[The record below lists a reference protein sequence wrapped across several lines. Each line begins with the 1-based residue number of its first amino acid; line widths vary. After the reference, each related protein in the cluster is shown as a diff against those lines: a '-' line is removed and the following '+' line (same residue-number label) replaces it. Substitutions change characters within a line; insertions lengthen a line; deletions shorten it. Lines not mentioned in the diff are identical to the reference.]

1 MNLRARIICCR
12 VLALGALTSAAGVV
26 CSIAVPHTGWLP
38 PQPAP
43 GSVYV
48 LRDCGGS
55 VAVYDAASSG
65 SPLRVTTIETKTLPQ
80 ADRELLGQGLS
91 VSSEEELLTLL
102 EDLGS

>member
-1 MNLRARIICCR
+1 MNLRARIICCS
-12 VLALGALTSAAGVV
+12 VLALGALASVAVV
-26 CSIAVPHTGWLP
+26 VGSIAAPRAGWLP
-38 PQPAP
+38 PQPEP
-43 GSVYV
+43 GAVYV

-55 VAVYDAASSG
+55 VAVYDAASTA
-65 SPLRVTTIETKTLPQ
+65 SPLRVTAIETKTLPQ